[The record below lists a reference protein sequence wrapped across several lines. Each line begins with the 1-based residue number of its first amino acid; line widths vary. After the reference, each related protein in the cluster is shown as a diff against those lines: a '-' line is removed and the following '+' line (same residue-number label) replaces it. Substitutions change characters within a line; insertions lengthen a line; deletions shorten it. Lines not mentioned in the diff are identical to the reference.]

1 MKDLVNRIQ
10 RELPDTDKDRYDV
23 AYERGHAQARS
34 GLLFGGL
41 AFGALVGA
49 AVTFLF
55 DPDRGASRRAELA
68 SRATGIRNDLARTAG
83 GKVGDLQNR
92 TKGDAIEAGFE
103 NPKEG
108 VPAHS
113 SAREAAERLGIVPDG
128 SNGTSVAGLP
138 TAGTRTGRAKAESDA
153 EQASEGRARG

>member
-10 RELPDTDKDRYDV
+10 RELPDTDKDRYDI
-23 AYERGHAQARS
+23 AYERGQAQARS

-49 AVTFLF
+49 ALMFLF
-55 DPDRGASRRAELA
+55 DPNRGADRRAQLA
-68 SRATGIRNDLARTAG
+68 SRVTGIR
-83 GKVGDLQNR
+83 GDLQNR
-92 TKGDAIEAGFE
+92 AKGAAIEAGFE

-113 SAREAAERLGIVPDG
+113 SAREAAQRLGIVADG
-128 SNGTSVAGLP
+128 SNGTPVAAFSGP
-138 TAGTRTGRAKAESDA
+138 DDWESAEREA
-153 EQASEGRARG
+153 QQALEGRGAG